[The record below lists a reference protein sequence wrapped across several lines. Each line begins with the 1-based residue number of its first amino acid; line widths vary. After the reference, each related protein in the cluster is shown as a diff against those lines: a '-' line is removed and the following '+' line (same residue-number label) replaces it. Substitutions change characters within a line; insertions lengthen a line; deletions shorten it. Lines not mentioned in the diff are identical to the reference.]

1 MIKKACL
8 YLVLILL
15 IAGFARAETFE
26 DTDISGLW
34 YVYELDV
41 HPTDGAYWL
50 FADVNVAGAS
60 DVSGG
65 FTGPDGSSQTIT
77 GGSASI
83 ADDGALSA
91 SFTTNTG
98 LTGTFVDGLQD
109 QNHTIFSYVS
119 ADTENALGFG
129 VGLKSGGQYQTADME
144 GQWRFY
150 GLEVDPVLPGLYW
163 VVGDA
168 QVESSGTV
176 SSGQYSGPDGT
187 TIELTSG
194 QFSIGANGKITAAFS
209 FEGGFSSQLKDG
221 MVDALKTF
229 AVFVDLDSTGRM
241 GFDIALKKGGSYQS
255 GDLAGTWIF
264 YNFTIDSALDA
275 AYWVFGNGTIDNS
288 GSLTGSYT
296 APDAS
301 QFTISSGQ
309 AAIDSSGEIS
319 GSFTVDGVAT
329 ETIQSGFMDQ
339 NKSIIVFVGTS
350 DNGQMDLGIGLR
362 TSAVP
367 TLVDP
372 AGSDGDSG
380 GGGDGD
386 GGGGCFIGFATQ

>member
-8 YLVLILL
+8 FLFLILL
-15 IAGFARAETFE
+15 FAGFSRAETYE
-26 DTDISGLW
+26 EADILGQW

-41 HPTDGAYWL
+41 HPTTGAYWL
-50 FADVNVAGAS
+50 YADVNVTGTS
-60 DVSGG
+60 SVSGS

-77 GGSASI
+77 SGNALIASN
-83 ADDGALSA
+83 GALIA

-119 ADTENALGFG
+119 IDTEYALGFG
-129 VGLKSGGQYQTADME
+129 VGLKSEGQYQTADMA

-163 VVGDA
+163 IVGDA

-176 SSGQYSGPDGT
+176 SSGQYRGPDGT
-187 TIELTSG
+187 TIDLTSG

-209 FEGGFSSQLKDG
+209 FEGGLSSQVMDG
-221 MVDALKTF
+221 MVDYLKTF
-229 AVFVDLDSTGRM
+229 AVFVDLDNTGRM
-241 GFDIALKKGGSYQS
+241 GFDIALKKGGSYLS
-255 GDLAGTWIF
+255 TDLAGTWIF
-264 YNFTIDSALDA
+264 YNFTIDTVQDI
-275 AYWVFGNGTIDNS
+275 AYWVYGNGTIDDS
-288 GSLTGSYT
+288 GNLTGSYT
-296 APDAS
+296 APDTS

-309 AAIDSSGEIS
+309 ATIDSSGEIT
-319 GSFTVDGVAT
+319 GSFTVAGVAT

-339 NKSIIVFVGTS
+339 NKTMIVFVGTS

-362 TSAVP
+362 TSDVP
-367 TLVDP
+367 SSVGP
-372 AGSDGDSG
+372 AGDG
-380 GGGDGD
+380 GGSG
-386 GGGGCFIGFATQ
+386 GGGGCFIDFSIK

>member
-8 YLVLILL
+8 FLFAILL
-15 IAGFARAETFE
+15 IAGFARAETYQE
-26 DTDISGLW
+26 ADILGQW

-50 FADVNVAGAS
+50 YADVNVAGS
-60 DVSGG
+60 SSVGG
-65 FTGPDGSSQTIT
+65 SFTGPDGSSQTIT
-77 GGSASI
+77 SGSASI
-83 ADDGALSA
+83 ASDGAISA

-98 LTGTFVDGLQD
+98 LTGTFVNGLQD

-119 ADTENALGFG
+119 SDTENALGFG
-129 VGLKSGGQYQTADME
+129 VGLKSGGQYQTADMA

-163 VVGDA
+163 IVGDA

-176 SSGQYSGPDGT
+176 SSGQYRGPDGT
-187 TIELTSG
+187 TIALTSG

-209 FEGGFSSQLKDG
+209 FEGGLSSQVIDG
-221 MVDALKTF
+221 MVDSLKTL
-229 AVFVDLDSTGRM
+229 AVFVDMDNTKRM
-241 GFDIALKKGGSYQS
+241 GFDIALKKGGAYQS
-255 GDLAGTWIF
+255 TDLAGTWIF
-264 YNFTIDSALDA
+264 YNFTIDTVQDI
-275 AYWVFGNGTIDNS
+275 AYWVYGNGTIDQS

-296 APDAS
+296 APDTTP
-301 QFTISSGQ
+301 FTISSGQ
-309 AAIDSSGEIS
+309 ATIDSSGEIT

-339 NKSIIVFVGTS
+339 NKSVMVFVGTS

-362 TSAVP
+362 SSDLPPSAVP
-367 TLVDP
+367 AGDGG
-372 AGSDGDSG
+372 GSDDG
-380 GGGDGD
+380 G
-386 GGGGCFIGFATQ
+386 GGGGCFFDVSIK

>member
-1 MIKKACL
+1 MFKKVVF
-8 YLVLILL
+8 YFILILL
-15 IAGFARAETFE
+15 MAGFARAETFE
-26 DTDISGLW
+26 DTDILGLW

-41 HPTDGAYWL
+41 HPTNNAYWL
-50 FADVNVAGAS
+50 YADVNVAGAS
-60 DVSGG
+60 SVSGG

-77 GGSASI
+77 GGNASI
-83 ADDGALSA
+83 ASDGALSA

-98 LTGTFVDGLQD
+98 LTGTFIDGLQD
-109 QNHTIFSYVS
+109 QRHSIFSYVS

-129 VGLKSGGQYQTADME
+129 VGLKSGGQYQTADMA

-150 GLEVDPVLPGLYW
+150 GLEVDPLLPGLYW

-168 QVESSGTV
+168 QVEGSGTV

-187 TIELTSG
+187 TIALTGG

-209 FEGGFSSQLKDG
+209 FEGGFSSQVMDG
-221 MVDALKTF
+221 MVDDLKTF

-264 YNFTIDSALDA
+264 YNFTIDSVLDT
-275 AYWVFGNGTIDNS
+275 AYWVYGNGIIDNS

-301 QFTISSGQ
+301 RFTISSGQ
-309 AAIDSSGEIS
+309 AAIDSSGEIT

-329 ETIQSGFMDQ
+329 ETIQSGFMDR

-362 TSAVP
+362 TSDVP
-367 TLVDP
+367 TSVGP
-372 AGSDGDSG
+372 VGSDGDSG
-380 GGGDGD
+380 G
-386 GGGGCFIGFATQ
+386 GGGGCFIGFATE